1 MKKTSRRKF
10 IAHGAA
16 IGIGSV
22 LAAPAFSHLLAADL
36 PKKFTAINDTGFD
49 QTPLSYA
56 YNALEP
62 YIDAATMDI
71 HYNKHA
77 AAYTKNLK
85 DAAAAEGVDAK
96 GSVESVL
103 ATISKYSA
111 KMRNNAGGHY
121 NHELFW
127 KTLSAADKSGQPSE
141 KLLAAING
149 SFGSL
154 DEFKKQFSEA
164 AKSRFGSGWAWLIVG
179 KDKKLIISSTAN
191 QDNPLMDL
199 PAGQAGLPT
208 AGQAGIA
215 EVKGFPLFGLD
226 VWEHAYYLKYQNR
239 RAEYIDNFWKV
250 LNWNFVSERFNSI

>member
-10 IAHGAA
+10 ITHSTAV
-16 IGIGSV
+16 GIGSV
-22 LAAPAFSHLLAADL
+22 LAVPAFAHLLSENNFVSS
-36 PKKFTAINDTGFD
+36 FTNVNNTSFD

-62 YIDAATMDI
+62 SIDATTMDI

-77 AAYTKNLK
+77 GTYSKNLK

-96 GSVESVL
+96 TPVEKVL
-103 ATISKYSA
+103 ETVSKYSA

-127 KTLSAADKSGQPSE
+127 KSLSPADKTGVPSE
-141 KLLAAING
+141 KLLGAINS
-149 SFGSL
+149 SFASM
-154 DEFKKQFSEA
+154 DEFKKQFSEV

-179 KDKKLIISSTAN
+179 KDKKLMISSTPN
-191 QDNPLMDL
+191 QDNSLMD
-199 PAGQAGLPT
+199 
-208 AGQAGIA
+208 IA
-215 EVKGFPLFGLD
+215 EIKGVPLFGLD

>member
-10 IAHGAA
+10 ITHGAA
-16 IGIGSV
+16 IGFGSV
-22 LAAPAFSHLLAADL
+22 LAAPAFGHLLAENQM
-36 PKKFTAINDTGFD
+36 PENFTNMNDTGFD
-49 QTPLSYA
+49 QTPLPYA

-62 YIDAATMDI
+62 SIDATTMDI

-77 AAYTKNLK
+77 AAYSKNLK

-96 GSVESVL
+96 SSVEKVL
-103 ATISKYSA
+103 ANVSKYSV

-127 KTLSAADKSGQPSE
+127 KTLTSADKSGQPSE
-141 KLLAAING
+141 KLLTAING
-149 SFGSL
+149 GFGSL

-164 AKSRFGSGWAWLIVG
+164 AKSRFGSGWAWLIAG
-179 KDKKLIISSTAN
+179 KDKKLSINSTAN

-199 PAGQAGLPT
+199 PGGQP
-208 AGQAGIA
+208 GIA
-215 EVKGFPLFGLD
+215 EAKGFPLFGLD

>member
-10 IAHGAA
+10 ITNSAA

-22 LAAPAFSHLLAADL
+22 LAAPAFGNMLSGKNMPKHLSY
-36 PKKFTAINDTGFD
+36 TTGFD
-49 QTPLSYA
+49 QTPLPYA

-62 YIDAATMDI
+62 SIDATTMDI

-77 AAYTKNLK
+77 GAYSKNLK
-85 DAAAAEGVDAK
+85 DAAAAEGVDATTA
-96 GSVESVL
+96 VEKVL
-103 ATISKYSA
+103 EGISKYSV

-127 KTLSAADKSGQPSE
+127 KTLAAPDKAGQPSE
-141 KLLAAING
+141 KLLAAINS
-149 SFGSL
+149 SFSSM
-154 DEFKKQFSEA
+154 DEFKKQFSDA
-164 AKSRFGSGWAWLIVG
+164 AKARFGSGWAWLIVG

-191 QDNPLMDL
+191 QDSPLMD
-199 PAGQAGLPT
+199 
-208 AGQAGIA
+208 IA

-226 VWEHAYYLKYQNR
+226 VWEHAYYLKYQNK
-239 RAEYIDNFWKV
+239 RADYIDNFWKV